1 MRPLDRIDRA
11 IVAAL
16 QNDARLSNKELA
28 GKVGLAPSSC
38 HARVRRLQDDGVLRG
53 SHAIIDPRALGIGIQ
68 AMVHVQMD
76 SHGPGI
82 IDAFRERILRHPE
95 VRAVS
100 YLAGRH
106 DFLVHVLVKDSDH
119 LRELVMHAF
128 TEVPEVR
135 HIETSLVFDHHE
147 RPVLPDYLG

>member
-28 GKVGLAPSSC
+28 GRVGLAPSSC
-38 HARVRRLQDDGVLRG
+38 HARVRRLEADGVLRG
-53 SHAIIDPRALGIGIQ
+53 SHAAVDPRALGIGLQ
-68 AMVHVQMD
+68 AMVHVQMAN
-76 SHGPGI
+76 HGPGV
-82 IDAFRERILRHPE
+82 IDAFRERILQHPE

-106 DFLVHVLVKDSDH
+106 DFLVHVAVKDSDH
-119 LRELVMHAF
+119 LRDVVMHAF
-128 TEVPEVR
+128 TEVPDVR
-135 HIETSLVFDHHE
+135 HIETSLVFEHHE
-147 RPVLPDYLG
+147 RRVLPDYLD